1 MQSLKSFSR
10 NNISIMQNLKELIKK
25 ALNLE
30 LDYDQLMDLNLIPE
44 NELEKIILEDLSDAL
59 IHMPGYFLKKG

>member
-1 MQSLKSFSR
+1 
-10 NNISIMQNLKELIKK
+10 MQNLKELIKK